1 MQITQINEAERT
13 CPPNVGNRS
22 FRPSYLG
29 PYFRIESRTIN
40 LLMCDFISDEIYL
53 KSKIY
58 PEPFPTRNDAH
69 FFRAHLFSKE
79 FNYGKQ

>member
-1 MQITQINEAERT
+1 
-13 CPPNVGNRS
+13 
-22 FRPSYLG
+22 
-29 PYFRIESRTIN
+29 
-40 LLMCDFISDEIYL
+40 MCDFISDEIYL